1 MKTGKT
7 VEQLAAAAHAH
18 PEPMLE
24 LLRDECRRGILVELQ
39 DGTFALS
46 VYAESTYGDAL
57 RDLNS
62 WKE

>member
-1 MKTGKT
+1 MTGKSL
-7 VEQLAAAAHAH
+7 EELAAAAKAH

-24 LLRDECRRGILVELQ
+24 LLLEEVERGLLVRLQ
-39 DGTFALS
+39 DGTFRLS